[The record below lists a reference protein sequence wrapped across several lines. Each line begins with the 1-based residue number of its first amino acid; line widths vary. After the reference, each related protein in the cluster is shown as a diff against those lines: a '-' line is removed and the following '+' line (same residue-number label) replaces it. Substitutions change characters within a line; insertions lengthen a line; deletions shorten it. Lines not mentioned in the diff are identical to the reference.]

1 MTILMML
8 LTCYVV
14 VARYVFSVGAVAV
27 QETVIYLHSIVVML
41 GISYTLRQSGHVRVD
56 IIFQKLSLRG
66 QAAVNSF
73 GTLIFLMPLSMF
85 IFWTSL
91 DYVSLAWSLKETSA
105 EPGGLPF
112 VFILKTLIPLMALT
126 LFLQGVAEL
135 LRNLIVLLH
144 QTRLED
150 GQ

>member
-1 MTILMML
+1 
-8 LTCYVV
+8 
-14 VARYVFSVGAVAV
+14 
-27 QETVIYLHSIVVML
+27 ML